1 VQVAKPTL
9 VFSGTV
15 TAVDQAR
22 YIVAFRVERVW
33 NGELRRESTFFVAP
47 VVEGAQASSFHA
59 GTRYLVAVYGTVRI
73 FNAEDAGSAAVP
85 TPTLFVAFGC
95 KWKETAEADHLEV
108 RSATLCL
115 DRGRSAV
122 ETSGAAQHRRSPILF
137 RRIGWRGRP
146 DEPDVR
152 MRLDRAGTMPRRRKY
167 RPHQSRQRAR
177 GRRSISAD
185 RARLAA

>member
-1 VQVAKPTL
+1 MQVAKPTL

-95 KWKETAEADHLEV
+95 KWKETAEADHLERLGLRLFASTV
-108 RSATLCL
+108 GALPSRPQVQRSTE
-115 DRGRSAV
+115 DHQSYSAV
-122 ETSGAAQHRRSPILF
+122 
-137 RRIGWRGRP
+137 
-146 DEPDVR
+146 
-152 MRLDRAGTMPRRRKY
+152 
-167 RPHQSRQRAR
+167 
-177 GRRSISAD
+177 
-185 RARLAA
+185 